1 MSLKGKG
8 RKPRSSLPPLSQASS
23 LLATLTPEELAQIKP
38 ALDKYRQSQQASN
51 QQTPTSNPP
60 GYTAWLKQV
69 SPELNWD
76 YPHLIHIRKQLARV
90 TKGQCRRLILNIPPQ
105 YGKTEGVTVRYPLW
119 RLCRNPRLR
128 VAITSYGQTQA
139 EKYSRKSRRLAEQI
153 GLKFGGINRAD
164 EWEIEGGGSFL
175 ARGVGSGITGN
186 AVDLLIIDDPYKD
199 MQDARS
205 AAYRDRVWE
214 WWTDALRTRLSKDSD
229 VIVIHTRW
237 RTDDMTGRLL
247 ADGGAWENVS
257 IPALAEEGDA
267 IGRAEGEPLCPEL
280 HPLEQLLEAQQ
291 SNSRSFSAIY
301 QQRPIDLTGDFFKG
315 LETCPIGEPPALTEF
330 TGLCRFWD
338 LASTEAQ
345 AGSDP
350 DWTVGALMGRRN
362 DGRFWV
368 LDVVRDRLGPQGVRN
383 LIRQTAER
391 DGTGVVV
398 RLEREGGASG
408 KIAADA
414 IITDELAGY
423 PARAI
428 KPTVGKAERAEPLA
442 AQVEAG
448 NVSIA
453 RAGWNAAFLAELRS
467 FPDGDHDDQVDAAS
481 GAFSEVALRKPSPIL
496 FAGYD
501 GRIVS

>member
-1 MSLKGKG
+1 M
-8 RKPRSSLPPLSQASS
+8 
-23 LLATLTPEELAQIKP
+23 
-38 ALDKYRQSQQASN
+38 
-51 QQTPTSNPP
+51 
-60 GYTAWLKQV
+60 
-69 SPELNWD
+69 
-76 YPHLIHIRKQLARV
+76 HLQRV
-90 TKGQCRRLILNIPPQ
+90 TDGHCRRLILNTPPQ
-105 YGKTEGVTVRYPLW
+105 HGKTEGVTVRYPLW
-119 RLCRNPRLR
+119 RLVNEPRLR
-128 VAITSYGQTQA
+128 VAITSYGQNQA
-139 EKYSRKSRRLAEQI
+139 DKYSRKARTLARQI
-153 GLKFGGINRAD
+153 GLEAGAVDRVD
-164 EWEIEGGGSFL
+164 EWETAQGGAFL
-175 ARGVGSGITGN
+175 ARGVGAGITGN
-186 AVDLLIIDDPYKD
+186 AVDLLVIDDPYKD
-199 MQDARS
+199 SQQARS
-205 AAYRDRVWE
+205 AAYRERVWE
-214 WWTDALRTRLSKDSD
+214 WWTDALKTRLSKDAA
-229 VIVIHTRW
+229 VVVIHTRW
-237 RTDDMTGRLL
+237 RTDDLTGRLL
-247 ADGGAWENVS
+247 ADVEGRWECVS
-257 IPALAEEGDA
+257 LPAIAEVNDP
-267 IGRAEGEPLCPEL
+267 IRRAEGEPLCPEL
-280 HPLEQLLEAQQ
+280 HPLAQLLDAQRDGPRTFQ
-291 SNSRSFSAIY
+291 ALY
-301 QQRPIDLTGDFFKG
+301 QQRPIDQEGDFFKG
-315 LETCPIGEPPALTEF
+315 LETCPIGEPPVLTEF

-350 DWTVGALMGRRN
+350 DWTVGVLMGRRS

-368 LDVVRDRLGPQGVRN
+368 LDVVRARLGPQGVRN

-391 DGTGVVV
+391 DGTGVAV

-453 RAGWNAAFLAELRS
+453 RSGWNAAFLAELRS

-481 GAFSEVALRKPSPIL
+481 GGFSEVALRKPSPIL